1 MSQMAQFQAKTE
13 YGEDLAGKLEKV
25 AVHTLKY
32 KHFVPLMA

>member
-1 MSQMAQFQAKTE
+1 MAAFQAKTE
-13 YGEDLAGKLEKV
+13 SGEDIANKLEKV